1 MRKSVAYGLAVSVL
15 ATVGFGAMSAPSFAA
30 VAHHD
35 MNKHAAAMKSMMM
48 MGKQMAETKLL
59 SPQQGDMIPK
69 DHYVVEVQFT
79 VPRAYAKDI
88 PVMPAFVTPSSPYF
102 KAGPNHFLPGLVVT
116 DTGTAK
122 KLGGAMR
129 NLAGLFQ
136 IVGMQ
141 WNLSGSEVITADWF
155 VAKPLFSAI
164 PMACIRAYLVKGM
177 APAMVPMNPTN
188 MDIGT
193 AMHGMTLISNVAK
206 TDFYTGSMKSMG
218 HLGSMSGGLG
228 Y

>member
-1 MRKSVAYGLAVSVL
+1 MRKSLAYGLAVT
-15 ATVGFGAMSAPSFAA
+15 ATVAMTFAAGGMPSFAA
-30 VAHHD
+30 VQHHG
-35 MNKHAAAMKSMMM
+35 MSKNASSMKSMMTM
-48 MGKQMAETKLL
+48 MGKQLAETALL

-69 DHYVVEVQFT
+69 DHYIVEVQFT

-88 PVMPAFVTPSSPYF
+88 PVMPAFVTPSSPFF
-102 KAGPNHFLPGLVVT
+102 KAGPNHYFPGLVVT

-122 KLGGAMR
+122 TLGGAMR

-164 PMACIRAYLVKGM
+164 PVACIRAYLVKGM

-193 AMHGMTLISNVAK
+193 PMHGMTLISNVAK
-206 TDFYTGSMKSMG
+206 TDFYTGSKKSMMG
-218 HLGSMSGGLG
+218 MMSGGMS